1 MIDKLNPSPKQYR
14 TLLARTSCRRF
25 DSAPLDETTLQSVQR
40 SMNTIE
46 PIQPNNQ
53 ANFLAL
59 NELEKSQLTVAQG
72 AYGRFIVSSH
82 LMIPYTE
89 KTSDSLIELGFQSQQ
104 AVIMLEEM
112 GLGSCYVGAHG
123 RVRKLQQEFG
133 LAENAHLAAVLI
145 YGKPAPPQQKKNI
158 TQSLLGLTGN
168 RKRKPVESLFIESI
182 PLGMHLPENWEAI
195 LEGGRWAPSATNAQP
210 WRLLPIDNEFQL
222 FTNPAAYPIVLTA
235 GSKLM
240 YALYDAGIFM
250 ANIALA
256 ARAFSVQAQLETGSS
271 DPCSQ
276 SEIPHPNCAVIF
288 SLSS

>member
-1 MIDKLNPSPKQYR
+1 MIDNPHPLPKQYR

-25 DSAPLDETTLQSVQR
+25 DSTPLDETTLQSVQHVLGFV
-40 SMNTIE
+40 E
-46 PIQPNNQ
+46 PIQAENQ
-53 ANFLAL
+53 VNFLTL
-59 NELEKSQLTVAQG
+59 NELDKSQLAVAQG

-89 KTSDSLIELGFQSQQ
+89 KSSDSLIELGFQSQQ
-104 AVIMLEEM
+104 AVIKLEEM
-112 GLGSCYVGAHG
+112 SLGSCYIGAHS

-133 LAENAHLAAVLI
+133 LAETAHLAAVLI
-145 YGKPAPPQQKKNI
+145 YGKPAPPQQKKHI

-168 RKRKPVESLFIESI
+168 RSRKPVENFLLEPVPSDMRI
-182 PLGMHLPENWEAI
+182 PAEWDAI

-210 WRLLPIDNEFQL
+210 WRLLPVGNEFQL

-250 ANIALA
+250 ANIFLA
-256 ARAFSVQAQLETGSS
+256 ARTFG
-271 DPCSQ
+271 
-276 SEIPHPNCAVIF
+276 IPVHWTLQHQTRIPEQK
-288 SLSS
+288 SLIPIARLSFG